1 MKPLSRLS
9 VLALATLSVLGL
21 AGCSSGPVSGPAYVY
36 DAYDLSVLN
45 GPAAN
50 GGMAAYLSG
59 EPFPGQEAA
68 LKRVVDRVLTDHRF
82 GARFPV
88 TTDPSPALK
97 KAAYKVVLV
106 FDPPVKWDEYAVC
119 KNGELPKSMGRQGE
133 GITVLAIFCEGFR
146 RMTST
151 QGYVPAATSP
161 DDPRFVA
168 LMKQITLDL
177 FPPIRPTGDR
187 NSNIELS
194 ALSGAGAF

>member
-1 MKPLSRLS
+1 MKPRLFLPA
-9 VLALATLSVLGL
+9 LALAALSALGL
-21 AGCSSGPVSGPAYVY
+21 AGCADGPVTRPAYVY

-59 EPFPGQEAA
+59 DPFPGQEAA

-88 TTDPSPALK
+88 TTDPSPALR

-106 FDPPVKWDEYAVC
+106 FDPPVKSDEYAVC
-119 KNGELPKSMGRQGE
+119 DKGELPKSLGRHDG
-133 GITVLAIFCEGFR
+133 GVTVLAIFCEGFR

-151 QGYVPAATSP
+151 QGYVPAASAP

-168 LMKQITLDL
+168 LLKQITLDL

-194 ALSGAGAF
+194 ALGGAGAS